1 MSKRAL
7 LAALAGA
14 VTSFLAGW
22 VIYGFLLMDYY
33 TANTIVYEGL
43 MKDPP
48 ALWGIFVSG
57 FCSSL
62 LFSLIFDKWA
72 NIRSFAAGAVAGAW
86 IGFLIMLGFDLSFYS
101 FFNLYHPSLLVVDVL
116 LGTAFNAFIGGVIGF
131 VLGTGKKN

>member
-22 VIYGFLLMDYY
+22 LIYGILLMDFYK
-33 TANTIVYEGL
+33 ANTTVYEGL
-43 MKDPP
+43 MKEPP
-48 ALWGIFVSG
+48 VLWGIFVSG

-72 NIRSFAAGAVAGAW
+72 NIRSFAGGAMAGAW
-86 IGFLIMLGFDLSFYS
+86 IGFLIMLGFDFSFYS
-101 FFNLYHPSLLVVDVL
+101 FFNLYPPSVLAVDIVV
-116 LGTAFNAFIGGVIGF
+116 GTGFNAFIGGVIGL
-131 VLGTGKKN
+131 VLGTGRKN